1 MRAGRTTPRTRRPR
15 TLPASFPMEI
25 ATVGGF
31 WLSVIRR
38 ATMQLDALQDAMEKA
53 ARDEILWFAM
63 LQGRDAIEDRINTSF
78 DALRR
83 AGDLLRV
90 LPASRGA
97 A

>member
-1 MRAGRTTPRTRRPR
+1 VTAARTARKTRRPR
-15 TLPASFPMEI
+15 TLPASFPMEV
-25 ATVGGF
+25 ATAGGF

-38 ATMQLDALQDAMEKA
+38 ATMQLDALQDAMDKA

>member
-1 MRAGRTTPRTRRPR
+1 
-15 TLPASFPMEI
+15 MEI